1 MTAYIFTWHRYAQTK
16 AQALED
22 ADGDLERAI
31 EILST
36 QITESAEDE
45 NLKLGERCQGIWFAF
60 GLMSFK
66 PCAPTTDVGCVG
78 MTKVI
83 NSPCP
88 VRAAGNTQAAD
99 AGHGFRR
106 ECSTGGLATQQQ
118 CR

>member
-1 MTAYIFTWHRYAQTK
+1 MTLFDCIYIYLIIFTWHRYAQTK

-45 NLKLGERCQGIWFAF
+45 NLKLGERCQGIWLAV

-78 MTKVI
+78 M
-83 NSPCP
+83 NDQSHQQPMP
-88 VRAAGNTQAAD
+88 SS
-99 AGHGFRR
+99 
-106 ECSTGGLATQQQ
+106 CSW
-118 CR
+118 